1 MKSFNLYLIL
11 SLFCLSTNGYSG
23 TDNPE
28 KKSARTNPNI
38 VFIIADD
45 LGYSD
50 LGCFGGEVITP
61 NLDQLAARGVRFS
74 NFHNA
79 AKCEPTRA
87 ALMSGHRN
95 TPEVGFMA
103 ERAESFLPA
112 IMKANGYSTLMAG
125 KWHVSGHPLSRGFD
139 RFFGHK
145 AGASNFWTGSGRIE
159 LDHEHY
165 TPGED
170 YYSTDAFTDFAIQ
183 FLEENKEDDKNQP
196 FFLYLAYTAPH
207 SPLQA
212 PVKDI
217 ARYRGKYLSG
227 WNQIKQK
234 RFDRVIEEGL
244 VPPGTKLTPWP
255 ENLPDWNE
263 LSDAQKDM
271 EDYRMATYA
280 AMTDRMDQ
288 NIGRV
293 FDWLKS
299 NGEWDNTI
307 IIFISDNG
315 SSPFDRRSVAMINE
329 GILPGDPDS
338 NWSLGTGW
346 AHVSNTPYRLYKR
359 NMHEGGICAPM
370 IMYWPGSG
378 YHTGTVSHLPV
389 NILDFLPTFHALG
402 GGETRPPGIEG
413 TDLSDLW
420 ISGAQNRDYEIMGY
434 LADHRYIQ
442 QNNWKLVSMDGQPWE
457 LFDLSVDRNE
467 TNDLSSG
474 FQNKASEMEASWETW
489 YAGFSN
495 ISFLDSDKNE
505 KKLGK
510 MESNH
515 MGDRGTGVTYT
526 PVEMPLPL
534 DPEWP
539 AYEKLNLGGK
549 NLGEFLEDLPTEK

>member
-1 MKSFNLYLIL
+1 MKYFNLNVIL
-11 SLFCLSTNGYSG
+11 TLLCLSTNGYSVIG
-23 TDNPE
+23 NPE
-28 KKSARTNPNI
+28 KIPEQTKPNI

-45 LGYSD
+45 LGYSE
-50 LGCFGGEVITP
+50 LGCYGGEVRTP
-61 NLDQLAARGVRFS
+61 NLDQLAAEGIRFS

-87 ALMSGHRN
+87 TLMSGHRN

-103 ERAESFLPA
+103 ERAQSFLPA
-112 IMKANGYSTLMAG
+112 VMKANGYRTLMTG
-125 KWHVSGHPLSRGFD
+125 KWHVSRHPMERGFE
-139 RFFGHK
+139 RFFGHEE
-145 AGASNFWTGSGRIE
+145 GGCNYWTGSGRIQ
-159 LDHEHY
+159 LDSTPY

-170 YYSTDAFTDFAIQ
+170 FYSTNAFTDFAIQ
-183 FLEENKEDDKNQP
+183 FLDEAIEKDANQP

-207 SPLQA
+207 ASLQA
-212 PVKDI
+212 PVEDI
-217 ARYRGKYLSG
+217 AKYRGKYLTG
-227 WNQIKQK
+227 WNYIKQK
-234 RFDRVIEEGL
+234 RFNKVVEMGL
-244 VPPGTKLTPWP
+244 VPPDTKLTPWP

-280 AMTDRMDQ
+280 AMIDRMDQ

-293 FDWLKS
+293 FEWLKS
-299 NGEWDNTI
+299 NGKWDNTI

-315 SSPFDRRSVAMINE
+315 ADPFDRNSVNMVTE
-329 GILPGDPDS
+329 GILPGGPDS

-370 IMYWPGSG
+370 IMHWPGSG
-378 YHTGTVSHLPV
+378 YQPGSISTLPV
-389 NILDFLPTFHALG
+389 HILDFLPTFHALG
-402 GGETRPPGIEG
+402 GGGTRPPGIEG

-420 ISGAQNRDYEIMGY
+420 KSGTQDRDYETMAY
-434 LADHRYIQ
+434 LVDHRYIQ

-457 LFDLSVDRNE
+457 LFDLSIDKNE

-474 FQNKASEMEASWETW
+474 NQDKVSDMEALWETW
-489 YAGFSN
+489 YAGFSKTP
-495 ISFLDSDKNE
+495 FLDPDIDEDKLE
-505 KKLGK
+505 KIT
-510 MESNH
+510 SAH
-515 MGDRGTGVTYT
+515 MGDKGTGVPYI

-534 DPEWP
+534 DPGWP

-549 NLGEFLEDLPTEK
+549 KLIEVLNDLPIMK

>member
-1 MKSFNLYLIL
+1 MKTLFLYLVLI
-11 SLFCLSTNGYSG
+11 LFCISTKGYSFAEG
-23 TDNPE
+23 I
-28 KKSARTNPNI
+28 KKNLEASKPNI

-45 LGYSD
+45 LGYSE
-50 LGCFGGEVITP
+50 LGCYGGEVLTP

-112 IMKANGYSTLMAG
+112 IMKANGYNTLMAG
-125 KWHVSGHPLSRGFD
+125 KWHVSRHPMDRGFE
-139 RFFGHK
+139 RFFGHEE
-145 AGASNFWTGSGRIE
+145 GGSNYWTGSGRIQ
-159 LDHEHY
+159 LDREPY
-165 TPGED
+165 TPDED

-183 FLEENKEDDKNQP
+183 FLEENRQDDKNQP

-207 SPLQA
+207 SALQA
-212 PVKDI
+212 PDEDI
-217 ARYRGKYLSG
+217 ASYRGKYLTG
-227 WNQIKQK
+227 WNHIKQK
-234 RFDRVIEEGL
+234 RFNKVVELGL
-244 VPPGTKLTPWP
+244 VPPDTKLTPWP

-299 NGEWDNTI
+299 NNEWDQTI

-315 SSPFDRRSVAMINE
+315 ADPFDRNSLDMIRE
-329 GILPGDPDS
+329 GILPGGPDS

-378 YHTGTVSHLPV
+378 YQAGSVSHLPV

-402 GGETRPPGIEG
+402 GGEIRPSGIEG

-420 ISGAQNRDYEIMGY
+420 KSGDQNRDYEIMGY
-434 LADHRYIQ
+434 LVDHRYIQ

-474 FQNKASEMEASWETW
+474 FQDKASEMEANWEAW

-495 ISFLDSDKNE
+495 TPFLDPDMDEDKLE
-505 KKLGK
+505 KRA
-510 MESNH
+510 SYH
-515 MGDRGTGVTYT
+515 MGDKGTGVPYT

-534 DPEWP
+534 DPGWP

-549 NLGEFLEDLPTEK
+549 NLGVFLDESPTEK